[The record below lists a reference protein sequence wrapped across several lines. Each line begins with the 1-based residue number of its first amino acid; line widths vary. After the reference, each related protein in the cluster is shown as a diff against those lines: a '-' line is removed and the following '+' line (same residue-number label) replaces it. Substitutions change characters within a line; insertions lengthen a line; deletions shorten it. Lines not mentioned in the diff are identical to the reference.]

1 MEAFLRIALIIAV
14 FGFALWV
21 PKLLHDHP
29 VQRDLQRLEAGVVQ
43 LRMANDAVR
52 EENERHRTLV
62 RGLREDPRVMD
73 RRARETLGM
82 SRDDEIIIWFTEQ
95 SGEMTFPR

>member
-1 MEAFLRIALIIAV
+1 MEAALRIVLIIAV
-14 FGFALWV
+14 FGLALWV

-29 VQRDLQRLEAGVVQ
+29 VQQDLDRLEAEVQQ
-43 LRMANDAVR
+43 LRSANDRIR

-62 RGLREDPRVMD
+62 RGLREDPRIMD

-82 SRDDEIIIWFTEQ
+82 SREDEIIIWFTEP
-95 SGEMTFPR
+95 SGEVTLPR